1 MKKRENRITFE
12 IKIVYCLELLPQK
25 AMKFLGSTKNI
36 ITKHKTYE
44 DTSHLEIAEEVW
56 RVLYKFV
63 PNRLFGHL
71 SDISPKNIILLKKP
85 NSEFSDIEE
94 WFTNKISKLLEIK

>member
-1 MKKRENRITFE
+1 MTDNASVRIYVKKRENRITFE
-12 IKIVYCLELLPQK
+12 IKIVYCLELLLQ
-25 AMKFLGSTKNI
+25 KFLGSTKNI

-85 NSEFSDIEE
+85 NS
-94 WFTNKISKLLEIK
+94 